1 MKCMKNEGLR
11 ILTSEEEQNLGRKS
25 LGNEVWSEREKFGKV
40 RGQKGSRE
48 IEKSEA
54 GITLTL

>member
-11 ILTSEEEQNLGRKS
+11 TLTSEEEQNQGRKS
-25 LGNEVWSEREKFGKV
+25 LGNEVWSEREEFGKV
-40 RGQKGSRE
+40 RGQKESRE

-54 GITLTL
+54 RIALTL